1 MITVGLT
8 QQPETS
14 HLAWWLSFF
23 PSDFGM
29 RLISYLQMIQLAR
42 AYAELL
48 LLRSLDLHGTPS
60 SREKI
65 KGLQDTQ
72 AGLGFSSARS
82 CI

>member
-29 RLISYLQMIQLAR
+29 HLISYLQMIQLAH

-48 LLRSLDLHGTPS
+48 ILRSLDLHGTPS

-72 AGLGFSSARS
+72 AGLGFSLELGVP
-82 CI
+82 